1 MNGQLHAPVAL
12 SASKMLPEPTEYE
25 PERPQNRSGFWG
37 KSIFNYVKAITINSM
52 YASKR
57 HIFKINIPAI
67 STRRAVLQRLCKP
80 TGEPAS
86 STSPRSDICAT
97 HTAHTRSFNAMGEQR
112 TSI

>member
-1 MNGQLHAPVAL
+1 
-12 SASKMLPEPTEYE
+12 
-25 PERPQNRSGFWG
+25 
-37 KSIFNYVKAITINSM
+37 M

-57 HIFKINIPAI
+57 HIFKINISAI

-86 STSPRSDICAT
+86 STPRSDICAT
-97 HTAHTRSFNAMGEQR
+97 HTAHTSYLNAMGEQR